1 MIGGAALAD
10 EDVAGEHDLVA
21 VPLHAE
27 TAARTVAPV
36 ARGATCFFM
45 RHGRLLLF
53 RRGLF
58 RRLLL
63 RLGSGGR
70 LRGGLKIGFLAIGV
84 DAGDAEHRAELA
96 MAVLAPV
103 VMAALLLEDDDL
115 VALCLLQ
122 HGRCDDGAGDPPR
135 PDRLPVAPRP
145 PNLVALHQ
153 P

>member
-63 RLGSGGR
+63 RLGSGGP

-84 DAGDAEHRAELA
+84 DAGDAEHPAQLA
-96 MAVLAPV
+96 RAVLPPPL
-103 VMAALLLEDDDL
+103 MPPPPLSTHSPSSPSLLPLPSCVPL
-115 VALCLLQ
+115 PC
-122 HGRCDDGAGDPPR
+122 PP
-135 PDRLPVAPRP
+135 
-145 PNLVALHQ
+145 
-153 P
+153 